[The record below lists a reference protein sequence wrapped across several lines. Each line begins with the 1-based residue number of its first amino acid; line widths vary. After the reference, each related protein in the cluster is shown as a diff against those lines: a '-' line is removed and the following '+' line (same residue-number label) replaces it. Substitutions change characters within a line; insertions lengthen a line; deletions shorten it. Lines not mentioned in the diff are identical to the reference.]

1 MPAAI
6 KAPIVWLNGFPGT
19 GKKTIAD
26 AMKQLD
32 PSITVLYNHKLI
44 DPVEAVLSRD
54 HLDYNIRR
62 KQFRQFILQGVVLHP
77 SSHDKLVV
85 FTDFQS
91 DNELGQSVA
100 QEYADAARHADRPF
114 LPVYLTCGLEA
125 NIKRVDNAER
135 VASGT
140 TKLLDQ
146 ELLRNMRKRCELFRF
161 QGYPGLMID
170 STEKTALEN
179 ARKILDTVEGWR
191 DTEQS

>member
-1 MPAAI
+1 MPTTI
-6 KAPIVWLNGFPGT
+6 KAPVVWINGFPGT

-32 PSITVLYNHKLI
+32 PSILVLDNHKLI
-44 DPVEAVLSRD
+44 DPVAEVISRD
-54 HLDYNIRR
+54 HPEYNTQR
-62 KQFRQFILQGVVLHP
+62 KQYRQTILQRHVLHP
-77 SSHDKLVV
+77 SSHDLLVV

-100 QEYADAARHADRPF
+100 HEYANAASYAGRPF

-125 NIKRVDNAER
+125 NIERVDHAEQ

-146 ELLRNMRKRCELFRF
+146 WLLRDTKGRCELFKF
-161 QGYPGLMID
+161 QGYLGLMID

-179 ARKILDTVEGWR
+179 AKNILDTVEGWR
-191 DTEQS
+191 DAD

>member
-1 MPAAI
+1 MPTSI
-6 KAPIVWLNGFPGT
+6 KAPVVWINGFPGT

-32 PSITVLYNHKLI
+32 PNIMVLDNHKLI

-54 HLDYNIRR
+54 HTDYNIRR
-62 KQFRQFILQGVVLHP
+62 KQYRQYTLQRIVLHS
-77 SSHDKLVV
+77 SSHDHLVV

-100 QEYADAARHADRPF
+100 QDYASAARHVDRPF
-114 LPVYLTCGLEA
+114 IPVYLTCGLEA
-125 NIKRVDNAER
+125 NIERVDNAER

-146 ELLRNMRKRCELFRF
+146 ELLRDMRGRYELFRF
-161 QGYPGLMID
+161 QGYPFLMID

-179 ARKILDTVEGWR
+179 AKKILDTVEGWR
-191 DTEQS
+191 DAE

>member
-1 MPAAI
+1 MPTAV
-6 KAPIVWLNGFPGT
+6 KAPVVWINGFPGT

-32 PSITVLYNHKLI
+32 PNILVLDNHKLI
-44 DPVEAVLSRD
+44 DPAAAFSRE
-54 HLDYNIRR
+54 HPEYNT
-62 KQFRQFILQGVVLHP
+62 QRQKYRQEFLQKYVLHH
-77 SSHDKLVV
+77 SSHDHLVV

-91 DNELGQSVA
+91 DNELGQSVV
-100 QEYADAARHADRPF
+100 QEYANAASYAGRPF

-146 ELLRNMRKRCELFRF
+146 DLLRNLRERCELFRF
-161 QGYPGLMID
+161 QGYPSLMID
-170 STEKTALEN
+170 STDKTALEN
-179 ARKILDTVEGWR
+179 AKKILDTVEGWR
-191 DTEQS
+191 DAD

>member
-1 MPAAI
+1 MPTTI
-6 KAPIVWLNGFPGT
+6 KAPVVWINGFPGT

-26 AMKQLD
+26 AMRQLD
-32 PSITVLYNHKLI
+32 PNILVLDNHKLI
-44 DPVEAVLSRD
+44 DPVAAVISRD
-54 HLDYNIRR
+54 HPEYNT
-62 KQFRQFILQGVVLHP
+62 
-77 SSHDKLVV
+77 HDHLVV
-85 FTDFQS
+85 FTDSLDFQS

-100 QEYADAARHADRPF
+100 QEYANAASYAGRPF

-125 NIKRVDNAER
+125 NIERVDHTER

-146 ELLRNMRKRCELFRF
+146 CLLRDMRGRCELFKF

-179 ARKILDTVEGWR
+179 AKKILDTVEGWR
-191 DTEQS
+191 DAD